1 MNDDALR
8 LDPTRIGQTLD
19 DVAEIGNR
27 YAGTPGEAAARD
39 YLLERFKSL
48 GLADVRLEP
57 FPYLAYEAQ
66 SASCGQGGTEFDCH
80 PLQYTATGE
89 AGGEAIYL
97 GDAAEA
103 DFERLDARGI
113 DLGGKIAVVHSMFP
127 FDLATS
133 LGERG
138 IAGLVHVCETPDG
151 IVGNFTGALY
161 PPPLGAPWEGRPTPY
176 PGVTISS
183 SAGREMISALT
194 DGGPSEV
201 RLSHEAVYSER
212 TAHNLVGAIAGG
224 ATDGEVIL
232 SAHYD
237 CQAEG
242 PCVFDN
248 GSGLASLLESARV
261 LQEAGASGR
270 RIVFLASAAEEIG
283 VWGASAYVH
292 AHAREMHEVAAMVN
306 LDGIASAYPSHR
318 EIWSADG
325 PLLELAAQTGRAQ
338 GWEPDRTM
346 HVRSTFSDHAP
357 FTDAGVPACLIWR
370 PDYPYYHSRGD
381 VRELVD
387 EHAIA
392 RTASVSAT
400 LAHRLA
406 SDPAA
411 LPPRLALT

>member
-1 MNDDALR
+1 
-8 LDPTRIGQTLD
+8 
-19 DVAEIGNR
+19 
-27 YAGTPGEAAARD
+27 
-39 YLLERFKSL
+39 
-48 GLADVRLEP
+48 
-57 FPYLAYEAQ
+57 
-66 SASCGQGGTEFDCH
+66 
-80 PLQYTATGE
+80 
-89 AGGEAIYL
+89 
-97 GDAAEA
+97 
-103 DFERLDARGI
+103 
-113 DLGGKIAVVHSMFP
+113 
-127 FDLATS
+127 
-133 LGERG
+133 
-138 IAGLVHVCETPDG
+138 
-151 IVGNFTGALY
+151 
-161 PPPLGAPWEGRPTPY
+161 
-176 PGVTISS
+176 
-183 SAGREMISALT
+183 
-194 DGGPSEV
+194 
-201 RLSHEAVYSER
+201 
-212 TAHNLVGAIAGG
+212 
-224 ATDGEVIL
+224 
-232 SAHYD
+232 
-237 CQAEG
+237 
-242 PCVFDN
+242 
-248 GSGLASLLESARV
+248 
-261 LQEAGASGR
+261 
-270 RIVFLASAAEEIG
+270 

-292 AHAREMHEVAAMVN
+292 AHAREIHEVAAMVN